1 MPNDAI
7 AVSYCTTCKG
17 RLHHLR
23 ETLAH
28 NLAEIGLDEE
38 IVLVDFQSNDGLSAW
53 VWENFE
59 PDIVSGRLRF
69 FEVLD
74 DAPWHMAKAKNLA
87 HRLGRGAFL
96 FNLDGDNFVTPH
108 DLQLIRGAAA
118 KGLGC
123 RQGTGD
129 LRDGTPGR
137 IGIHRHAF
145 YEIGGYDEGLL
156 GVLIDDYDLIVR
168 AEAAGHRF
176 LRLGAPARLPLQN
189 DVSTRL
195 KNYVVSKPADDDDL
209 ARIGRVNVAVSK
221 TRLELEGPFR
231 RQNFASY
238 RGKLNGEPVVFDGL
252 GNLHR
257 SSA

>member
-1 MPNDAI
+1 MPNDGIAI
-7 AVSYCTTCKG
+7 SYCTTCKG
-17 RLHHLR
+17 RLYQLR

-38 IVLVDFQSNDGLSAW
+38 IVLVDFQSNDGLSEW
-53 VWENFE
+53 IWENFE

-74 DAPWHMAKAKNLA
+74 EAPWHAAKAKNLA
-87 HRLGRGAFL
+87 HRLGQGTFL
-96 FNLDGDNFVTPH
+96 FNLDGDNFLMPQ
-108 DLQLIRGAAA
+108 DLQLIREAATS
-118 KGLGC
+118 GVGC

-137 IGIHRHAF
+137 IGVQREAF

-168 AEAAGHRF
+168 AEAAGYRF
-176 LRLGAPARLPLQN
+176 LRLGPPARLPLQN
-189 DVSTRL
+189 DVPTRL
-195 KNYVVSKPADDDDL
+195 ENYVVSKAVDDDDL
-209 ARIGRVNVAVSK
+209 ARIGQVNLAVSK
-221 TRLELEGPFR
+221 TRLALEGPIR

-238 RGKLNGEPVVFDGL
+238 RGKLNGDPVVLDGL
-252 GNLHR
+252 GNLHP
-257 SSA
+257 AV